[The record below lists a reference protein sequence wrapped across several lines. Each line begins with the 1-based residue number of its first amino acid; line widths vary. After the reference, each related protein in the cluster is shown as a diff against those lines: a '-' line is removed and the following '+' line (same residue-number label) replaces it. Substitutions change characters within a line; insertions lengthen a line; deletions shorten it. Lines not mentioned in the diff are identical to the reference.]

1 MKEKKKLEWSKKLLI
16 ILFINFFLLEIFIFG
31 ITCYSF
37 NLGFAIGQMPDYTPL
52 ITLITAV
59 IGETLSY
66 GMYCAKAKA
75 ENTVGGIKYD
85 TAMKDLESEEEEAK
99 G

>member
-1 MKEKKKLEWSKKLLI
+1 MKEKKKTEWSKKLLT
-16 ILFINFFLLEIFIFG
+16 ILFINFFLLEIFILG

-52 ITLITAV
+52 IALITAV

-66 GMYCAKAKA
+66 GIYCAKAKA
-75 ENTVGGIKYD
+75 ENTQGGIKYD
-85 TAMKDLESEEEEAK
+85 TVMRNLENDEEAK